1 MWFPVNV
8 LILEAM
14 LKFHHY
20 YGDDFKVEVP
30 VGSGNTMSIL
40 DAAVVLRERL
50 ISLFLPDGNGR
61 RPIFGDDPRYLD
73 PAWADKLPFNEYF
86 CGDTGRGCG
95 AMHQTGWTGLVAKLL
110 DPDSVHEARADL
122 LL

>member
-1 MWFPVNV
+1 MNV
-8 LILEAM
+8 LLLESL

-20 YGDDFKVEVP
+20 YGDDFKIEVP
-30 VGSGNTMSIL
+30 VGSGRMMTIL
-40 DAAVVLRERL
+40 EAAGLLRRRL
-50 ISLFLPDGNGR
+50 ISLFLPDEDGR
-61 RPIFGDDPRYLD
+61 RPIFGDDPRFLE
-73 PAWADKLPFNEYF
+73 PAWRDHLPFNEYF

>member
-1 MWFPVNV
+1 MNV
-8 LILEAM
+8 LLLESM

-20 YGDDFKVEVP
+20 YGDDFRIEVP
-30 VGSGNTMSIL
+30 HGSGRLVTIL
-40 DAAVVLRERL
+40 DAADLLRRRL
-50 ISLFLPDGNGR
+50 VSLFLPGEGGG
-61 RPIFGDDPRYLD
+61 RPIFGPDERYLQ
-73 PAWADKLPFNEYF
+73 PAWRDHLPFYEYF

-110 DPDSVHEARADL
+110 DPDSILEARADL